1 MINFKYI
8 SATIYL
14 TFSFLF
20 AVNNVLAQQTEPKQ
34 PAGQPQKTAVE
45 LEKEKKIELRA
56 KACGTESVNYKA
68 STDKKQ
74 HPAPEAPVDKAL
86 IYVMRTTILGYKI
99 HSKLAVDGKWMGVN
113 RGKTYFFFTLDPG
126 EHFFCSEA
134 ENQDYLAL
142 TVEAGK
148 TYYLKQRVEPGI
160 WKARTDLAVIDEEKA
175 KKELP
180 DVNLSVFTLKDK

>member
-1 MINFKYI
+1 MPRKSRI
-8 SATIYL
+8 SWFTISII
-14 TFSFLF
+14 FSGVSLF
-20 AVNNVLAQQTEPKQ
+20 GQQGEDKPVSKRDEAEKAKQ
-34 PAGQPQKTAVE
+34 
-45 LEKEKKIELRA
+45 ELRL

-74 HPAPEAPVDKAL
+74 HPAPEPPADKAL

-99 HSKLAVDGKWMGVN
+99 HSKLAVDSKWMGVN

-148 TYYLKQRVEPGI
+148 TYYLKQRVEPGL

-180 DVNLSVFTLKDK
+180 DLNLSVFELKK

>member
-1 MINFKYI
+1 MVWLSKLGKKQS
-8 SATIYL
+8 SAEQAKAAKA
-14 TFSFLF
+14 S
-20 AVNNVLAQQTEPKQ
+20 A
-34 PAGQPQKTAVE
+34 
-45 LEKEKKIELRA
+45 EKERQELRL
-56 KACGTESVNYKA
+56 KACGTESVNYKPT
-68 STDKKQ
+68 TDKKQ
-74 HPAPEAPVDKAL
+74 HPIPDAPADKAM

-175 KKELP
+175 KKELA
-180 DVNLSVFTLKDK
+180 DVHLSVFTLKDK

>member
-1 MINFKYI
+1 MKMLKCFI
-8 SATIYL
+8 SWFTI
-14 TFSFLF
+14 SIVISVAGLF
-20 AVNNVLAQQTEPKQ
+20 GQQASNETIS
-34 PAGQPQKTAVE
+34 
-45 LEKEKKIELRA
+45 EKDKADNARQELRL
-56 KACGTESVNYKA
+56 KACGTESVNYKV

-74 HPAPEAPVDKAL
+74 HPTPEPPADRAL

-113 RGKTYFFFTLDPG
+113 RGKTYFFFTLEPG

-148 TYYLKQRVEPGI
+148 TYYLKQRVEPGL

-175 KKELP
+175 KKELA
-180 DVNLSVFTLKDK
+180 DVNLSVFTLKNK